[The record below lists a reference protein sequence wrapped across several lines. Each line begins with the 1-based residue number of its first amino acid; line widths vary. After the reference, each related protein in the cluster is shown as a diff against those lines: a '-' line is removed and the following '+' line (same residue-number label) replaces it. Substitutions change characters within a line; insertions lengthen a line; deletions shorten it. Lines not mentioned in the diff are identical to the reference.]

1 MKFGSS
7 DEKFDVWPWPF
18 STTIEIVTKF
28 LLLNRS
34 LASRLNNNIK
44 PLEKAT
50 NIVFLYCRTSVST
63 AATLDGESIL
73 TRLISHTYFSDHAI
87 CVLF

>member
-34 LASRLNNNIK
+34 LASRVNNNIK
-44 PLEKAT
+44 PLEKGYEYR
-50 NIVFLYCRTSVST
+50 ILILSYVSLYSGHFR
-63 AATLDGESIL
+63 
-73 TRLISHTYFSDHAI
+73 R
-87 CVLF
+87 